1 MNLQPPAALEFTES
15 TEEKINLIRH
25 CGSVSS
31 VLSNDPAAAGEWV
44 VTKKKSARRGKKHS
58 TCWGSEASLGATSSR
73 RRSTH
78 VTRSIFDNPH

>member
-31 VLSNDPAAAGEWV
+31 VLSNDLAAAGEWV
-44 VTKKKSARRGKKHS
+44 VTKK
-58 TCWGSEASLGATSSR
+58 
-73 RRSTH
+73 
-78 VTRSIFDNPH
+78 NPHDVEKSTRPAGAQRPV